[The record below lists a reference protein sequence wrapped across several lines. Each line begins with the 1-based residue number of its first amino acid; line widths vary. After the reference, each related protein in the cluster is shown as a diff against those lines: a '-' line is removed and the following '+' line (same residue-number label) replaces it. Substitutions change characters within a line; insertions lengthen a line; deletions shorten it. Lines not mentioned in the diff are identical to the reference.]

1 LRKNNLKKIIYIFVF
16 LVINKFCFGQL
27 TPKQEKQIDSLKQ
40 VIKIAKHDSTIIN
53 AWKVWIE
60 IIYYTDSELEFK
72 LNKKIDSICSINL
85 KKQLNKKGKANFL
98 KEKGA
103 ALNNIGIYYH
113 IQGDY
118 EKAIAYYTKSMK
130 IREGIEDKKGIAGS
144 LNNIGMIYD
153 YQGDYAKAIDYYSQS
168 LKIEEEIGDKE
179 GIASSL
185 TNIGS
190 IYFSQKDYAKAIEYY
205 SKSLKIEKQ
214 IDDKKGMAS
223 SLNNIGGVY
232 HAKGEFDKAL
242 EYYFKS
248 LKIKEEIGDKP
259 RAAYSLNNIG
269 LVYHDQKDFAKAID
283 YFSQSLKIY
292 EEIGD
297 KQGMAGTLGNIGI
310 NYLDQGNYS
319 KALDY
324 GSGALSI
331 AQELDLLLEIKNAT
345 QILWKTY
352 KALGRY
358 NEALSMYELYI
369 TTSESIESE
378 ENQKEVIRQEYKYEY
393 EKQAATDSIKSMEEK
408 KVKDAEIAK
417 QDAEIKVKNNQQWM
431 LFGGLALVIIF
442 AGFIFN
448 RFRITQKQ
456 KNVIEEQKHIV
467 EEKNKEITDS
477 ITYAKRIQSAILPPH
492 KIVKEYLPHSF
503 ILYKPKDIVA
513 GDFYWMENIN
523 NKILFAACDCTGH
536 GVPGAMVSVVC
547 NNGLNRSVREYGL
560 SDPGKI
566 LDKTREIVIQEF
578 EKSEEEVKDGM
589 DISFCSLDIEN
600 FKLNWAGAN
609 NPLWLIRNNE
619 LIEYKA
625 NKQPIGKYSEP
636 KPFTTHEINLQKGDS
651 IYIFTD
657 GFSDQFGGEKG
668 KKFKSSKF
676 KELLLSIID
685 KSMEEQKTM
694 IDEAFRTWTGALEQN
709 DDVCVIGVRI

>member
-1 LRKNNLKKIIYIFVF
+1 MM
-16 LVINKFCFGQL
+16 NKFCFGQL
-27 TPKQEKQIDSLKQ
+27 TPVQEKQIDSLKQ
-40 VIKIAKHDSTIIN
+40 IIKIAKHDSTIIN

-60 IIYYTDSELEFK
+60 IIYYTDPELEFK
-72 LNKKIDSICSINL
+72 LNKKIDSLCSINL
-85 KKQLNKKGKANFL
+85 KKKLIKKDKAIFL

-113 IQGDY
+113 IKSDY
-118 EKAIAYYTKSMK
+118 NKAIAYYTKSMK
-130 IREGIEDKKGIAGS
+130 IREEIDDNKGIAGS

-153 YQGDYAKAIDYYSQS
+153 YQGDYAKAIDYYSKS

-190 IYFSQKDYAKAIEYY
+190 IYFSQKDFVKAIEYY
-205 SKSLKIEKQ
+205 SKSLKIEKK
-214 IDDKKGMAS
+214 IGDKKGMAS
-223 SLNNIGGVY
+223 SYNNIGGVY
-232 HAKGEFDKAL
+232 HAQGKFAKAI

-248 LKIKEEIGDKP
+248 LKIKEELGDKP

-310 NYLDQGNYS
+310 NYLDQGDYA
-319 KALDY
+319 KALEY
-324 GSGALSI
+324 SSRALFI
-331 AQELDLLLEIKNAT
+331 AQEIDIALETKNAT
-345 QILWKTY
+345 QVLWKTN

-358 NEALSMYELYI
+358 KDALSMYELYNK
-369 TTSESIESE
+369 TSDSIESE
-378 ENQKEVIRQEYKYEY
+378 ENQKEIIRQEYKYEY

-431 LFGGLALVIIF
+431 LFGGLAIVIIF

-456 KNVIEEQKHIV
+456 KNIIEEQKHMV

-477 ITYAKRIQSAILPPH
+477 ITYAKRIQSAILPPP

-560 SDPGKI
+560 FDPGKI

-600 FKLNWAGAN
+600 LKLNWAGAN
-609 NPLWLIRNNE
+609 NPLWLIRNGE
-619 LIEYKA
+619 LIEYKP

-636 KPFTTHEINLQKGDS
+636 KPFTTHEISLQKGDL

-657 GFSDQFGGEKG
+657 GLSDQFGGEKG

-676 KELLLSIID
+676 KELLVSIVD
-685 KSMEEQKTM
+685 KSMDEQKTI
-694 IDEAFRTWTGALEQN
+694 IDETFKNWTGELEQN
-709 DDVCVIGVRI
+709 DDVCVIGVKI